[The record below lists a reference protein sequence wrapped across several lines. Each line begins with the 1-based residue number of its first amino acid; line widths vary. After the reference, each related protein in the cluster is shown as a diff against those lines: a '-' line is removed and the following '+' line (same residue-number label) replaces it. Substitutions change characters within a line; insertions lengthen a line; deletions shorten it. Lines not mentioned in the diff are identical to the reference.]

1 MTVFSIILYIFIAL
15 FILFFLLVRYTSF
28 TEYLQNFLTGSIDKL
43 DAKIEELDNQIA
55 QIEAEECRSEY
66 LKLKRYIG
74 KKVHKGF
81 VVTVEFSF
89 EHRECSYI
97 LTCYKNFVSF
107 KRKIE
112 NDIEVKFLKM
122 DDFYS
127 AEQVDSICFKRD
139 WKKLKEWEIDCKKLP
154 KNQSQVCAS

>member
-74 KKVHKGF
+74 K
-81 VVTVEFSF
+81 
-89 EHRECSYI
+89 
-97 LTCYKNFVSF
+97 
-107 KRKIE
+107 
-112 NDIEVKFLKM
+112 
-122 DDFYS
+122 
-127 AEQVDSICFKRD
+127 
-139 WKKLKEWEIDCKKLP
+139 
-154 KNQSQVCAS
+154 

>member
-97 LTCYKNFVSF
+97 LTCYKNFDSF
-107 KRKIE
+107 R
-112 NDIEVKFLKM
+112 
-122 DDFYS
+122 
-127 AEQVDSICFKRD
+127 R
-139 WKKLKEWEIDCKKLP
+139 
-154 KNQSQVCAS
+154 